1 LIVGK
6 KGLHCLLFVCIHTT
20 MNRAVTLQIDLSAAT
35 PAYRQIVDG
44 LRLLLV
50 SGELKAGDTLPTVRS
65 LALDLGVHFS
75 TVAESYRTLSGEG
88 WLELRRHHGAF
99 VTERRSPSPAPAA
112 HAEFGLKLRQLV
124 AQVRAEGLSTGVISK
139 ELELLARELPH
150 SS

>member
-1 LIVGK
+1 
-6 KGLHCLLFVCIHTT
+6 

-50 SGELKAGDTLPTVRS
+50 SDELKAGDTLPTVRS

-75 TVAESYRTLSGEG
+75 TVAEAYRTLSGEG

>member
-1 LIVGK
+1 
-6 KGLHCLLFVCIHTT
+6 

-50 SGELKAGDTLPTVRS
+50 TGELKAGDTLPTVRS
-65 LALDLGVHFS
+65 LGLDLGVHFS
-75 TVAESYRTLSGEG
+75 TVAEAYRTLSGEG

-99 VTERRSPSPAPAA
+99 VTERRRPSPAPAA

>member
-1 LIVGK
+1 
-6 KGLHCLLFVCIHTT
+6 

-75 TVAESYRTLSGEG
+75 TVAEAYRTLSGEG